1 LTLILSPQSISII
14 KSTAELVTSNDTE
27 ISKRMY
33 EILFLKYPHTKD
45 LFKNSSE
52 AQYMK
57 LAEILSL
64 YAVNIDKIERL
75 KPALEVIANVH
86 ISSGVKPSHYTMIGM
101 VLMEAMEEV
110 LGDKATLEF
119 MDAWREAYQ
128 VIGNILINLEK
139 ALYLKRA

>member
-14 KSTAELVTSNDTE
+14 KSTAELVTANDIK

-33 EILFLKYPHTKD
+33 EILFSKYPHVKD
-45 LFKNSSE
+45 LFKNSPE

-75 KPALEVIANVH
+75 KPALDVIANVH
-86 ISSGVKPSHYTMIGM
+86 VNADIKPAHYAMIGM
-101 VLMEAMEEV
+101 VLMDSMEEI

-128 VIGNILINLEK
+128 VIGNILMNLEK